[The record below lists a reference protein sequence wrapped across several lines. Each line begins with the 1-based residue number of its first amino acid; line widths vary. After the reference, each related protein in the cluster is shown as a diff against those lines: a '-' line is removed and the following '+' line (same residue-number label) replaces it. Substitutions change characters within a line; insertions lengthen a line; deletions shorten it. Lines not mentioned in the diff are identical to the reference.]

1 MDKMKNKKMLFTI
14 VLLFAIIG
22 ICNIISVSADS
33 FELRPLH
40 YRVYGSE
47 LDYKDEIEIYV
58 SSSGTVNVNIMNE
71 YQYNYLIGSGGLIW
85 NYLLRWKDITYLEYT
100 YTIPVDGTYY
110 VIIYNKNLL
119 YTRVVDVDK
128 KINYYW
134 IKGIVGILV
143 TVGVIAGLFSIV
155 LTIILVNKHKKKK
168 REAGIQHQEVIKP
181 KSWYC
186 SECGAKVSDKERMFC
201 SNCGSKI
208 IKLI

>member
-1 MDKMKNKKMLFTI
+1 L
-14 VLLFAIIG
+14 
-22 ICNIISVSADS
+22 IC
-33 FELRPLH
+33 
-40 YRVYGSE
+40 VY
-47 LDYKDEIEIYV
+47 
-58 SSSGTVNVNIMNE
+58 
-71 YQYNYLIGSGGLIW
+71 
-85 NYLLRWKDITYLEYT
+85 EYT

-119 YTRVVDVDK
+119 YTRVVDVDI